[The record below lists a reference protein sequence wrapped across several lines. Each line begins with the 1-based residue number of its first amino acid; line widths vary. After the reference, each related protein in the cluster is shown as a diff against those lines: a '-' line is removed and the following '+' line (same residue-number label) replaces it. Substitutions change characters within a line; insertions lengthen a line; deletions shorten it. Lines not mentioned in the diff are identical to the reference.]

1 MINIRLSKLIDLK
14 KISNKKIVFIGLDG
28 GSKRIIDY
36 LISQNKLP
44 AISSLIRKGSYFS
57 SHSDIVGSSAV
68 LWTSVASAKNPE
80 KHGIRSFY
88 GQPKDLKSKRIWEIF
103 NELGFPVGVFGYF
116 ITWPPSK
123 VNGFM
128 IPDLLSLDNRCYPEK
143 YSFMWDITRIEKLK
157 KSVSTLEMVGYFVKS
172 LTKGVRI
179 PTLLKAGTEIIKRK
193 LYHEDKMNSYF
204 STRTIKTKFHTDL
217 FIKLNREYIP
227 KYSSLHIHLV
237 DGASHRFWKY
247 MKPELYPDVSKDE
260 IRRYGSKVYDAYD
273 YADKMIQKII
283 DSVDS
288 DTLIVVASDH
298 GFKAPVKSIH
308 WTDSVTLNVE
318 KFSTLFDDQ
327 YRRDL
332 GFTLLIPKIHLNIQ
346 NNTPKKYEYCKTLI
360 ESIEVSEDNK
370 PLFKVADVDNENMI
384 INFNGNIDEISGK
397 HISLNGEVL
406 NVVDYLNFNHAYT
419 SGVHDKK
426 DGILI
431 ISGPDVKQNNQSKQI
446 VTLVDI
452 IPTILALCN
461 LPVGMDMDGKVITDA
476 IIEEFLDAFPVQYID
491 TYENPDLK
499 ANNEKKE
506 SRLTDEET
514 EDLKNQLKNLG
525 YL

>member
-1 MINIRLSKLIDLK
+1 MINNRISKLIDLK

-57 SHSDIVGSSAV
+57 SESDIIGSSAV
-68 LWTSVASAKNPE
+68 LWTSVATAKNPD
-80 KHGIRSFY
+80 KHGISSFY
-88 GQPKDLKSKRIWEIF
+88 GQPKDITSKRIWEIF
-103 NELGFPVGVFGYF
+103 NELGVPVGVFGHL
-116 ITWPPSK
+116 ITWPPSE

-143 YSFMWDITRIEKLK
+143 YGFMWDITRIEKLK
-157 KSVSTLEMVGYFVKS
+157 KSVSILKMVGYFMKA
-172 LTKGVRI
+172 LINGVRI
-179 PTLLKAGTEIIKRK
+179 STLIEAGTALIKRK
-193 LYHEDKMNSYF
+193 LCREDKLNAYF
-204 STRTIKTKFHTDL
+204 KTRVIKTKFHKDL
-217 FIKLNREYIP
+217 FLKLNKEYAP
-227 KYSSLHIHLV
+227 KYSHLHIHLV
-237 DGASHRFWKY
+237 DGISHRFWKY
-247 MKPELYPDVSKDE
+247 MKPELYQDVTKAE
-260 IRRYGSKVYDAYD
+260 IRSYGSKVYDAYH
-273 YADKMIQKII
+273 YADRVIQNII
-283 DSVDS
+283 DSVDP
-288 DTLIVVASDH
+288 DTVIVVASDH
-298 GFKAPVKSIH
+298 GFKAPVNSIH
-308 WTDSVTLNVE
+308 WKDGVTLNTE
-318 KFSTLFDDQ
+318 KFSALFDEK
-327 YRRDL
+327 YRKDL

-346 NNTPKKYEYCKTLI
+346 NNTPEMYKYCKTLI
-360 ESIEVSEDNK
+360 ESIKVSEDNK
-370 PLFKVADVDNENMI
+370 PLFEVAVVDNENMM
-384 INFNGNIDEISGK
+384 INFNGDIDEISGK
-397 HISLNGEVL
+397 HMLVNGDVF
-406 NVVDYLNFNHAYT
+406 NVDDYLNFNHDYT

-431 ISGPDVKQNNQSKQI
+431 MSGPDIKQNNQRKET

-452 IPTILALCN
+452 IPTIMALCN
-461 LPVGMDMDGKVITDA
+461 LPVGRDMDGKVITDA

-491 TYENPDLK
+491 TYENPNLK